1 MADGQLES
9 TRLALRE
16 AMAEAERAAELARL
30 LDAAQARATEAER
43 ATEELRGLQERLA
56 ETEEQLRAVQAAEEK
71 LRRDLA
77 EQRYQAEVAKWKL
90 SSVQVARWSR
100 LGDAIK
106 TGKSNPVR
114 LARGLRGA
122 ARPAKRPSAPKRQPV
137 PQKTSAKPV
146 PGASFQATTSTRTVG
161 GRSVKLKPFRVPT
174 GPNTR
179 PHLTAAVV
187 AEPHAEALL
196 RYEWRQTTGF
206 TPRDFARV
214 LAAEIPHLL
223 LVESVTTGPWAG
235 ELGEPGEGLRTLL
248 SWCAER
254 GIRTVFWHTGGEAE
268 RFVAAAALFE
278 HVVTALPKSVE
289 AWGAALAAREPEPG
303 RRPPSLGLLPFAVQP
318 RVHNPLPLAGDR
330 FDRVLALDELLP
342 GHLSYPDVLT
352 SYRWPRAV
360 DCPPGTDA
368 WRMAELAACGTP
380 IVASRP
386 ARAGR
391 GAEPATPGAVGLT
404 TTGTGVDTG
413 ADADT
418 GAGGGADAR
427 RAHVALRQVYG
438 SGTMTQKVDD
448 LLDAV
453 GLPSARATLDI
464 SVIMIDRGDLDHT
477 LAQVVPQKGLVQLV
491 LLSDAEDAEERA
503 RAALPARVDV
513 VVRGHDPELTVGAR
527 LNRALDLCEGDLV
540 AVMDAQDMYGEHYL
554 TDLARPFL
562 FTTADIVGKAA
573 YYAHLRDVAATVLRQ
588 PSAEYSYLPEVA
600 GATLLARR
608 TVLRGIGFADVS
620 EGWDQVLMRQCRTDG
635 IKVFSAD
642 RFGYVRLRDR
652 DRWLLGSAQLVDYG
666 PPDPHALI

>member
-16 AMAEAERAAELARL
+16 AMAQGERAAELARL
-30 LDAAQARATEAER
+30 LTAAEARIAEAES
-43 ATEELRGLQERLA
+43 ATAELQGLQERLSEA
-56 ETEEQLRAVQAAEEK
+56 EERLQAAQAAEEK

-100 LGDAIK
+100 LGDAIR

-122 ARPAKRPSAPKRQPV
+122 AKPAKRPAAPKRQPI
-137 PQKTSAKPV
+137 PQRAAGKSV
-146 PGASFQATTSTRTVG
+146 PGAAFQATTSTRTVG

-179 PHLTAAVV
+179 PHLTVAVV

-206 TPRDFARV
+206 TPKDFARV
-214 LAAEIPHLL
+214 LAAEVPHLL
-223 LVESVTTGPWAG
+223 LVESVTTGPWAE
-235 ELGEPGEGLRTLL
+235 ELAEPGEGLRALL
-248 SWCAER
+248 AWCAER
-254 GIRTVFWHTGGEAE
+254 GIRTVFWHTGGEAD
-268 RFVAAAALFE
+268 RFAPAASLFE
-278 HVVTALPKSVE
+278 HVVTALPKSVS
-289 AWGAALAAREPEPG
+289 AWGAALASRDPEPG
-303 RRPPSLGLLPFAVQP
+303 RRSPSFGLLPFAVQP

-330 FDRVLALDELLP
+330 FDRVLGLDELLP

-352 SYRWPRAV
+352 SYRWPKAV
-360 DCPPGTDA
+360 DCPPGTEA

-380 IVASRP
+380 IVASRSAES
-386 ARAGR
+386 ARP
-391 GAEPATPGAVGLT
+391 AEPLPLGETP
-404 TTGTGVDTG
+404 DT
-413 ADADT
+413 
-418 GAGGGADAR
+418 GADAR
-427 RAHVALRQVYG
+427 RAHAALRQAYV
-438 SGTMTQKVDD
+438 SGTMSQKVDD
-448 LLDAV
+448 LLDVV
-453 GLPSARATLDI
+453 GLPSARATLNI

-477 LAQVVPQKGLVQLV
+477 LAQVAPQKGVVQLV
-491 LLSDAEDAEERA
+491 LLSEAEDALKRA
-503 RAALPARVDV
+503 REVMPSGVEV
-513 VVRGHDPELTVGAR
+513 VVRPADPELTTGTM
-527 LNRALDLCEGDLV
+527 LNRALDLCQGDLV
-540 AVMDAQDMYGEHYL
+540 AVMDAQDLYGEHYL
-554 TDLARPFL
+554 ADLARAFL

-608 TVLRGIGFADVS
+608 AVLRSIGFADVS

-635 IKVFSAD
+635 VKVFSAD

-652 DRWLLGSAQLVDYG
+652 DRWLLGSAQLVTYG
-666 PPDPHALI
+666 PPEPHALA

>member
-16 AMAEAERAAELARL
+16 AMAQAERSAELARL
-30 LDAAQARATEAER
+30 LEAAQARTTEAER
-43 ATEELRGLQERLA
+43 ELAELRGVQERLA
-56 ETEEQLRAVQAAEEK
+56 EAEERLKAVQAAEER
-71 LRRDLA
+71 LRKDLA

-122 ARPAKRPSAPKRQPV
+122 AKPAKRPSAPKRQPV
-137 PQKTSAKPV
+137 PQKSAGRPA
-146 PGASFQATTSTRTVG
+146 PGAAFQATTSTRTVG
-161 GRSVKLKPFRVPT
+161 GSSVKLKPFRVPT

-214 LAAEIPHLL
+214 LAAEVPHLL

-235 ELGEPGEGLRTLL
+235 ELAGPGEGLRGLL
-248 SWCAER
+248 AWCAGR
-254 GIRTVFWHTGGEAE
+254 GIRTVFWHTRGEVGD
-268 RFVAAAALFE
+268 FAAAAGLFE
-278 HVVTALPKSVE
+278 HVVTALPGSVG
-289 AWGAALAAREPEPG
+289 AWGAALAAREPESG
-303 RRPPSLGLLPFAVQP
+303 RRSSSLGLLPFAVQP

-330 FDRVLALDELLP
+330 FDRVLPLEELLP

-360 DCPPGTDA
+360 NCPPGTEP

-380 IVASRP
+380 IVASRRSGTAP
-386 ARAGR
+386 ETR
-391 GAEPATPGAVGLT
+391 PGAP
-404 TTGTGVDTG
+404 
-413 ADADT
+413 
-418 GAGGGADAR
+418 GGEDGGDADAR
-427 RAHVALRQVYG
+427 RAHVALRQAYA

-448 LLDAV
+448 LLDAL
-453 GLPSARATLDI
+453 GLPGARATLNI
-464 SVIMIDRGDLDHT
+464 SVILIDRGDLDRA
-477 LAQVVPQKGLVQLV
+477 LAQVAPQKGVLQLV
-491 LLSDAEDAEERA
+491 LLSEAENAGERA
-503 RAALPARVDV
+503 RAALPENVDV
-513 VVRGHDPELTVGAR
+513 VVRGHDPEVTAGAR
-527 LNRALDLCEGDLV
+527 LNHALDLCEGDLV
-540 AVMDAQDMYGEHYL
+540 AVMDGQDLYGEHYL

-573 YYAHLRDVAATVLRQ
+573 YYAHLRDVAATVLCH

-608 TVLRGIGFADVS
+608 TVLRSIGFADLA
-620 EGWDQVLMRQCRTDG
+620 EGWDQVLMRRCRADG

-652 DRWLLGSAQLVDYG
+652 DRWLLGSALLVDYG
-666 PPDPHALI
+666 PAAPHALV

>member
-1 MADGQLES
+1 MES

-16 AMAEAERAAELARL
+16 AMAHGERAAELARL
-30 LDAAQARATEAER
+30 LDAAQAKLAETEDA
-43 ATEELRGLQERLA
+43 AAELRGLQERLS
-56 ETEEQLRAVQAAEEK
+56 ETETRLQAAQAAEEK

-106 TGKSNPVR
+106 TGKNNPVR

-122 ARPAKRPSAPKRQPV
+122 AKPAKRPAAPKRQPV
-137 PQKTSAKPV
+137 PQKAAGKPV

-161 GRSVKLKPFRVPT
+161 GTSVKLKPFRVPT

-179 PHLTAAVV
+179 PHLTVAVV

-206 TPRDFARV
+206 TPKDFARV
-214 LAAEIPHLL
+214 LSAEVPHLL
-223 LVESVTTGPWAG
+223 LVESVTTGPWAE
-235 ELGEPGEGLRTLL
+235 ELARPGEGLHALL
-248 SWCAER
+248 SWCTER
-254 GIRTVFWHTGGEAE
+254 GIRTVFWHTGGE
-268 RFVAAAALFE
+268 VAAFASAAGLFE
-278 HVVTALPKSVE
+278 HVVTALPKSVG
-289 AWGAALAAREPEPG
+289 AWGTALASQEPEPG
-303 RRPPSLGLLPFAVQP
+303 RRTPSLGLLPFAVQP

-330 FDRVLALDELLP
+330 FDRVLTLDELLP

-352 SYRWPRAV
+352 SYRWPKAV
-360 DCPPGTDA
+360 DCPPGTET

-380 IVASRP
+380 IVASRGSGSERP
-386 ARAGR
+386 
-391 GAEPATPGAVGLT
+391 AEPLPLGTTP
-404 TTGTGVDTG
+404 DT
-413 ADADT
+413 
-418 GAGGGADAR
+418 GADAR
-427 RAHVALRQVYG
+427 RAHMALRQAYA

-448 LLDAV
+448 LLEAV
-453 GLPSARATLDI
+453 GLPSARATLNI

-477 LAQVVPQKGLVQLV
+477 LAQVAPQKGVIQLV
-491 LLSDAEDAEERA
+491 LLSDAENAVQRA
-503 RAALPARVDV
+503 RDAMPSGVEV
-513 VVRGHDPELTVGAR
+513 VVRPADPQLTTGTM
-527 LNRALDLCEGDLV
+527 LNRALDLCQGDLV

-554 TDLARPFL
+554 TDLARAFL

-608 TVLRGIGFADVS
+608 AVLRGIGFADVS
-620 EGWDQVLMRQCRTDG
+620 EGWDQVLMRQCRADG

-652 DRWLLGSAQLVDYG
+652 DRWLLGSAQLVAYA
-666 PPDPHALI
+666 PPELHALP